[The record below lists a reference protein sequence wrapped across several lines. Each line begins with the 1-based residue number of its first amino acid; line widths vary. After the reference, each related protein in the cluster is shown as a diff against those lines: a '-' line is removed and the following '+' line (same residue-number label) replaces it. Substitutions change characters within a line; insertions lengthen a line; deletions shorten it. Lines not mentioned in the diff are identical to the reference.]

1 MYIMLRIKEVLK
13 TKGITQIELAEKLN
27 ISVVG
32 LNKIING
39 NPTIETLQ
47 KIAVILN
54 VEVKDLFKSSG
65 GSINGFI
72 EYKDTVYKIQSKS
85 DLEDLLNLM

>member
-1 MYIMLRIKEVLK
+1 MLRIKEVLK

-54 VEVKDLFKSSG
+54 VEVKYLFKSSG
-65 GSINGFI
+65 SSINGFI
-72 EYKDTVYKIQSKS
+72 EYKDMVYKIQSKS